1 MDNTQN
7 TKKTIVG
14 SILVDRSGSMSSI
27 LPTLINSLHSFIDET
42 KQTAKDAEQ
51 SYFRIST
58 FSTTRNVL
66 YPPTPMNNP
75 YFGELNAVD
84 NNTIKF
90 NTYGCTRLI
99 DSAIEELDIL
109 SNKLDEL
116 KNKNVLSWFVLL
128 TDGEDNMSVSIND
141 SLKDKVNEIKEKGVH
156 CIFMGANIDAIKSG
170 EQYGFNSEQ
179 TLQVDMDVHE
189 DQTNAP
195 LYTSFRAISQNMT
208 QTFYDDT
215 QDMSFSTV
223 QRTTSAPSHF
233 TDRTQTIRQ
242 SPIENNTIIQP
253 PQITR
258 QHAVVLDEE
267 DYSFN
272 SQPY

>member
-1 MDNTQN
+1 MNNT

-14 SILVDRSGSMSSI
+14 TILIDRSGSMSSI
-27 LPTLINSLHSFIDET
+27 LSTLITSLHSFIDET
-42 KQTAKDAEQ
+42 KQTAEDAEQ
-51 SYFRIST
+51 CYFRIAT
-58 FSTTRNVL
+58 FSTTRNVV

-75 YFGELNAVD
+75 YFGELKAVD
-84 NNTIKF
+84 NDTIRF

-99 DSAIEELDIL
+99 DSAIEEIDIL
-109 SNKLDEL
+109 SNKLNEL
-116 KNKNVLSWFVLL
+116 ENKNILSWFVLL
-128 TDGEDNMSVSIND
+128 TDGEDNMSVSNND
-141 SLKDKVNEIKEKGVH
+141 LLKTKVNEIKEKGVH
-156 CIFMGANIDAIKSG
+156 CIFMGANIDAIKTG
-170 EQYGFNSEQ
+170 EQYGFSSEQ

-208 QTFYDDT
+208 QTLNNDDL
-215 QDMSFSTV
+215 DMSFSTI
-223 QRTTSAPSHF
+223 QRTSSAPSHF
-233 TDRTQTIRQ
+233 TNRTLTIRQ

-258 QHAVVLDEE
+258 QHAVTLDEE
-267 DYSFN
+267 EDFSLY

>member
-1 MDNTQN
+1 MNNT

-14 SILVDRSGSMSSI
+14 TILIDRSGSMSSI
-27 LPTLINSLHSFIDET
+27 LSTLITSLHSFIDET
-42 KQTAKDAEQ
+42 KQTAENAQ
-51 SYFRIST
+51 QCYFRIAT
-58 FSTTRNVL
+58 FSTTRNVV
-66 YPPTPMNNP
+66 YPPMNNT
-75 YFGELNAVD
+75 YFGELRAVD
-84 NNTIKF
+84 NDTIRF

-99 DSAIEELDIL
+99 DSAIEEIDIL

-116 KNKNVLSWFVLL
+116 ENKNILSWFVLL
-128 TDGEDNMSVSIND
+128 TDGEDNMSVSNND
-141 SLKDKVNEIKEKGVH
+141 LLKTKVNEIKEKGVH
-156 CIFMGANIDAIKSG
+156 CIFMGANIDAIKTG

-208 QTFYDDT
+208 QTLNNDDL
-215 QDMSFSTV
+215 DMSFSTI

-233 TDRTQTIRQ
+233 TNRTQTIRQ

-258 QHAVVLDEE
+258 QHAVALDE
-267 DYSFN
+267 DDFSFN